1 MSEQRR
7 HYQLAA
13 TTQGPL
19 YPPAEVMDSAGN
31 FVVVGMIAT
40 EQGVEWGAAVVSP
53 QSPLPEFGQVAP
65 YQIVR
70 RLDGLAP
77 CALQETVLYTLPL
90 PIPVNNYPMLFAPEQ
105 RPAAHDDQRDSLPL
119 HQGWIADYRVSDGLR
134 ATAPITL
141 GNWLQAKGELQVT
154 VAADQKSARFDFT
167 FSHLVPDSLYTVMSL
182 RERDLHPENPSRPG
196 PLGIPNV
203 FITDAS
209 GSARFWAELPN
220 PFPAASRESNRV
232 INVVVLYM
240 SARQSYG
247 GAIGLYG
254 LGGDIHAQLKLKTRS
269 FDEFTTHD

>member
-19 YPPAEVMDSAGN
+19 YPPAEVMDSEGN
-31 FVVVGMIAT
+31 FVVVGMIAG
-40 EQGVEWGAAVVSP
+40 EQGVSWGAAVVSAH
-53 QSPLPEFGQVAP
+53 SPLPAFGQVAP

-70 RLDGLAP
+70 HLDGIAP
-77 CALQETVLYTLPL
+77 AALQDTVLYTLPL
-90 PIPVNNYPMLFAPEQ
+90 PIPLNNYPMLFAPEQ
-105 RPAAHDDQRDSLPL
+105 RPGAHADRRDSLPL
-119 HQGWIADYRVSDGLR
+119 HQGWIADYRIGDGLR
-134 ATAPITL
+134 HTAPITL
-141 GNWLQAKGELQVT
+141 GNWLQAQGELQVS
-154 VAADQKSARFDFT
+154 VAADRKSARFDFT

-182 RERDLHPENPSRPG
+182 RERDLHPENPTRPG

-220 PFPAASRESNRV
+220 PFPAASEESNRV

-269 FDEFTTHD
+269 FDEFTTQD